1 MLKNFDS
8 IIQSLNSSKFFA
20 ALIMLMLNIGS
31 RYVDL
36 KFSKS
41 QEYYLKNIL
50 GKQILIFAISWMGT
64 RDIYIALI
72 TTFVFTLLTDFILN
86 EDSNMCIMPSK
97 LTNIEK
103 QFDLNNDGVVSE
115 EELRQAKEIIRK
127 DQLNKSTMK
136 QHHH

>member
-64 RDIYIALI
+64 RDIYIAYYYI
-72 TTFVFTLLTDFILN
+72 
-86 EDSNMCIMPSK
+86 CIHYLQIYLMKIVTCVMPSK

-103 QFDLNNDGVVSE
+103 
-115 EELRQAKEIIRK
+115 
-127 DQLNKSTMK
+127 
-136 QHHH
+136 